1 MTGESTIERFP
12 LYLRALD
19 RLLSAGVA
27 TVSSSTLS
35 RVTGV
40 QPALLRRDLS
50 QLGALGTRGVGYEVE
65 ALHHSL
71 AQELNGSKVWR
82 VVIIG
87 AGRFGQALAVHSTLR
102 PSGFEVVAIVDVNPD
117 LIGTVVAGVRITSQ
131 AAFEATMASQRPDLA
146 VVATPGGV
154 AQQVTDMA
162 VGCGITSV
170 LNLAPA
176 SLEVPPDVTVRNVD
190 IARELQILTYHAGHR
205 DVEPADRAVL
215 AGAGELGV

>member
-12 LYLRALD
+12 LYLRALEH
-19 RLLSAGVA
+19 LLGAGVP

-35 RVTGV
+35 QVTGV

-50 QLGALGTRGVGYEVE
+50 QLGALGTRGVGYEVA

-71 AQELNGSKVWR
+71 ALELSGSRVWR

-102 PSGFEVVAIVDVNPD
+102 PSGFEIVAIVDVNPD
-117 LIGTVVAGVRITSQ
+117 LIGTTVAGVQITSQ
-131 AAFEATMASQRPDLA
+131 TSFEATMAQQRPDLA
-146 VVATPGGV
+146 VVATPGEV

-162 VGCGITSV
+162 IACGVTSV

-176 SLEVPPDVTVRNVD
+176 SLEVPAGVTVRNVD
-190 IARELQILTYHAGHR
+190 IARELQILTYHARHR
-205 DVEPADRAVL
+205 DVVPAARAVL